1 MQMLL
6 GGGTLLL
13 LLVAMIL
20 FLKFAP
26 YGKSGLEALS
36 GAACA
41 TFLPQAFLSYVIG
54 GIFNIEFMKQIG
66 DNLGSLGGLAVGVL
80 TCLKMKTN
88 PVYAVIIGL
97 VLYNFSLL
105 PAFIAAYLISFGLK
119 FIDKKVPE
127 GLNLI
132 VVILL
137 APAITY
143 GIASLINPGI
153 TLMLEAIS
161 NAVNV
166 VGDSNP
172 YLLAAILGILM
183 PITGMTP
190 LSSMVVASFL
200 GITGNPMAIGALTC
214 MGASFVNFVLFKRL
228 GIGNW
233 GTSISVGIEPLTQID
248 KIVQYPLQLYSVNA
262 IVGIINGCIITFSGL
277 IINAEGVATPIAG
290 PIVLFGF
297 NGPVQSIITIVV
309 VAVNSLVWSFIFSMI
324 IKHFNLVNIDFKS
337 LFKGKSKDT
346 QGSQS

>member
-1 MQMLL
+1 MVSQ
-6 GGGTLLL
+6 G
-13 LLVAMIL
+13 
-20 FLKFAP
+20 LKRYQVQP
-26 YGKSGLEALS
+26 VLEALS

-200 GITGNPMAIGALTC
+200 GITGNLMAIGALTC

-309 VAVNSLVWSFIFSMI
+309 VAINSLVWSFIFSMI

-337 LFKGKSKDT
+337 LFKGKSKGA

>member
-1 MQMLL
+1 MQMLI

-54 GIFNIEFMKQIG
+54 GIFNISLMQHIG
-66 DNLGSLGGLAVGVL
+66 ETLGSLGGVAVGVL
-80 TCLKMKTN
+80 TCLKMKVS

-97 VLYNFSLL
+97 VLYDFSLL
-105 PAFIAAYLISFGLK
+105 PAFIGAYLISFLLK

-132 VVILL
+132 VVILV

-143 GIASLINPGI
+143 GIATLINPGI
-153 TLMLEAIS
+153 TMMLQGIS
-161 NAVNV
+161 NAIST

-183 PITGMTP
+183 PVTGMTP

-214 MGASFVNFVLFKRL
+214 MGASFVNGVLFKRL
-228 GIGNW
+228 GIGDW
-233 GTSISVGIEPLTQID
+233 PKSISVGIEPLTQID
-248 KIVQYPLQLYSVNA
+248 QIVKYPLQLYSVNA
-262 IVGIINGCIITFSGL
+262 LVGIVNGCIVTFSGL
-277 IINAEGVATPIAG
+277 IIDAKGVATPVAG

-297 NGPVQSIITIVV
+297 NSPMESVITIVA
-309 VAVNSLVWSFIFSMI
+309 VAINSFVWGFVFSII
-324 IKHFNLVNIDFKS
+324 IKHFNLINIDFKS
-337 LFKGKSKDT
+337 LFKGKSK
-346 QGSQS
+346 SSSN

>member
-1 MQMLL
+1 M
-6 GGGTLLL
+6 
-13 LLVAMIL
+13 
-20 FLKFAP
+20 
-26 YGKSGLEALS
+26 
-36 GAACA
+36 
-41 TFLPQAFLSYVIG
+41 
-54 GIFNIEFMKQIG
+54 
-66 DNLGSLGGLAVGVL
+66 
-80 TCLKMKTN
+80 
-88 PVYAVIIGL
+88 
-97 VLYNFSLL
+97 
-105 PAFIAAYLISFGLK
+105 
-119 FIDKKVPE
+119 PE

-190 LSSMVVASFL
+190 FSSMVVASFL

-309 VAVNSLVWSFIFSMI
+309 VAINSLVWS
-324 IKHFNLVNIDFKS
+324 LS
-337 LFKGKSKDT
+337 LIHI
-346 QGSQS
+346 